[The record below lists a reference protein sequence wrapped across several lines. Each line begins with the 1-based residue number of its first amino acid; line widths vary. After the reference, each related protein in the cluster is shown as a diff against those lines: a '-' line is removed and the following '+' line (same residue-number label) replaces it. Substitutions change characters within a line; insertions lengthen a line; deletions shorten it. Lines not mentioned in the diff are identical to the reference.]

1 MNEIEDFIVTE
12 PYMPSEGEKKAI
24 AELEAKGIAPQNWNS
39 KKKDVVSFK
48 KNLRE
53 DMYEKQ
59 NKLCAYCRIHVP
71 LACDPMHREHIVYKD
86 AHPQWMFLPQNL
98 CIACSVC
105 NSYKGTKEV
114 LVNKNI
120 EEYPKDGRGFNIIHP
135 MYDRYSDHI
144 ELVGGILYRGK
155 TPKGRFTID
164 TCHLYRVDL
173 AKERVDLRI
182 KEYKGEIISGII
194 NLLSKSEEYVDD
206 NMKFYQYVCD
216 IVKKYKQENV
226 NEDNNI
232 V

>member
-24 AELEAKGIAPQNWNS
+24 AELEAKGLAPKNWNS

-71 LACDPMHREHIVYKD
+71 LACDPMHREHIVHKD

-182 KEYKGEIISGII
+182 KEYKGEII
-194 NLLSKSEEYVDD
+194 
-206 NMKFYQYVCD
+206 
-216 IVKKYKQENV
+216 
-226 NEDNNI
+226 
-232 V
+232 